1 MFLPLAS
8 IYIYITCTS
17 WYDCLSSYFSFLLQ
31 MHYYQPMW
39 TLVGAG
45 AKTVSASGRSTASV
59 MPSGVKWVKSKVMKL
74 DPKNNTV
81 FTESGKEVRNKQNRS
96 ED

>member
-1 MFLPLAS
+1 
-8 IYIYITCTS
+8 
-17 WYDCLSSYFSFLLQ
+17 

-59 MPSGVKWVKSKVMKL
+59 MPSGVKWVKSRAMKF

-81 FTESGKEVRNKQNRS
+81 FTECGKEVRKTNKQMNNKKKHCS
-96 ED
+96 